1 MSKEMRRE
9 RNRITARESRDRKA
23 AYIVQL
29 EAEVRQLNER
39 IAQLEYDMAKG
50 GGGSDHHANSTHN
63 TFFSMYS
70 ADDTSMLSSSSS
82 LLMASPEHMGFFD
95 P

>member
-23 AYIVQL
+23 TYIMQL
-29 EAEVRQLNER
+29 EAEVKQLNER
-39 IAQLEYDMAKG
+39 ISQLEYDMAKG
-50 GGGSDHHANSTHN
+50 GGSDHTNHN
-63 TFFSMYS
+63 TLYSMYS
-70 ADDTSMLSSSSS
+70 ADDTMMISSS

>member
-29 EAEVRQLNER
+29 EAEVKRLNER
-39 IAQLEYDMAKG
+39 VAQLEYDLK
-50 GGGSDHHANSTHN
+50 
-63 TFFSMYS
+63 S
-70 ADDTSMLSSSSS
+70 ATNPFVYCCDESLLAMNPSSS
-82 LLMASPEHMGFFD
+82 LLLSPEHMGFFD

>member
-9 RNRITARESRDRKA
+9 RNRITARESRERKT

-29 EAEVRQLNER
+29 ESEVRQLNER
-39 IAQLEYDMAKG
+39 IAQLEYDLAKG
-50 GGGSDHHANSTHN
+50 GVPNHHHN
-63 TFFSMYS
+63 NNPFHSMYS
-70 ADDTSMLSSSSS
+70 TDDAMISSSS
-82 LLMASPEHMGFFD
+82 LLLSSPEHMGFFD